1 MRKVFI
7 VILCAIAVSFGS
19 CDKEDNRREP
29 QSVNHSRA
37 YTFQT
42 EELPSVRDGLNI
54 YGVAYIPEGPYEKW
68 PLVIYSHGIG
78 SSHAAGEPYA
88 EALAQKGYVVYCFD
102 FCGSSKRSL
111 SDGDTDEMTIFT
123 EHQDLCAVIQNLQE
137 QPYIDAR
144 RTYLLGISLGG
155 LVSAMAADT
164 VPDKIRNMVLV
175 YPAFCAPDDA
185 RRYYDAD
192 GNLIETDKRQMM
204 GSEHYNKSMLKYDPY
219 EHMSNFFNNILII
232 HGTEDRLVPIEYSE
246 RAETV
251 YPNARLIRIEGAGH
265 GFKGEVL
272 QQAIQITA
280 AQLDEW
286 ESTQN

>member
-1 MRKVFI
+1 MNG
-7 VILCAIAVSFGS
+7 A
-19 CDKEDNRREP
+19 
-29 QSVNHSRA
+29 QSVDHSRT
-37 YTFQT
+37 YTFRT
-42 EELPSVRDGLNI
+42 EELPSMRDGLNI

-78 SSHAAGEPYA
+78 SNHSAGEPYA
-88 EALAQKGYVVYCFD
+88 EALAQKGYAVYCFD
-102 FCGSSKRSL
+102 FCSTGKRCL
-111 SDGDTDEMTIFT
+111 SDGEANGMTIFT
-123 EHQDLCAVIQNLQE
+123 EQKDLSAVLQNLQT
-137 QPYIDAR
+137 QPFIDVQ

-155 LVSAMAADT
+155 LVSAMTAAEHPHK
-164 VPDKIRNMVLV
+164 VRNMVLV

-185 RRYYDAD
+185 RKRPID
-192 GNLIETDKRQMM
+192 ETD
-204 GSEHYNKSMLKYDPY
+204 HYNKAMLDYDPF
-219 EHMSNFFNNILII
+219 EHISAYSGNVTII
-232 HGTEDRLVPIEYSE
+232 HGTEDRLVPIAYSE

-286 ESTQN
+286 ESTRN

>member
-7 VILCAIAVSFGS
+7 VILYAIVVSFSS
-19 CDKEDNRREP
+19 CDKDDNRDEP
-29 QSVNHSRA
+29 QPVNHSRA
-37 YTFQT
+37 YTFRT
-42 EELPSVRDGLNI
+42 EELPSMRDGLNI

-88 EALAQKGYVVYCFD
+88 ETLAQKGYAVYCFD
-102 FCGSSKRSL
+102 FCSSSKRCL
-111 SDGDTDEMTIFT
+111 SDGDANGMTIFT
-123 EHQDLCAVIQNLQE
+123 EQKDLSAVLQNLQT
-137 QPYIDAR
+137 QPFIDVQ

-155 LVSAMAADT
+155 LVSAMTAAEHPHK
-164 VPDKIRNMVLV
+164 VRNMVLV

-185 RRYYDAD
+185 RKRPID
-192 GNLIETDKRQMM
+192 ETD
-204 GSEHYNKSMLKYDPY
+204 HYNKAMLDYDPF
-219 EHMSNFFNNILII
+219 EHISAYSGNVTII
-232 HGTEDRLVPIEYSE
+232 HGTEDRLVPIAYSE

-265 GFKGEVL
+265 GFKGKVL